1 METKRIIII
10 FALLFLT
17 YSVIVILYNYIQSKI
32 KTDEF
37 TLEKK
42 EKYFLISF
50 VIALVLGFIFFQ
62 KEDVFLGIKA
72 GLIISSLSGLFFL
85 IIHIIF
91 RITGTSFKKRQC
103 IKTVDKK
110 GFTITNGTK
119 QKNYYWRDIQWVK
132 FEKEKFR
139 LIIKE
144 KSRLE
149 IDLKTDNL
157 YYLLRNIPLGYND
170 FDYTFTTDFFSK
182 LTTCKVCGF
191 IALNKTECLSC
202 GCTTWTKELETNYTN
217 YEEYVKENQLD
228 FYATMEK
235 EEKFNDFKI
244 FNKNFDYDTKWKPIV
259 TKNEVLEY
267 SEKEYWEKNETP
279 NR

>member
-10 FALLFLT
+10 VGLLFLT

-32 KTDEF
+32 KSEEF

-42 EKYFLISF
+42 DKYYLISF
-50 VIALVLGFIFFQ
+50 VIALVLGFLFFQ
-62 KEDVFLGIKA
+62 KEDVLLGLKA
-72 GLIISSLSGLFFL
+72 GLIISSFSGILFL

-91 RITGTSFKKRQC
+91 RITGTSYKKRQN

-110 GFTITNGTK
+110 GFTITSGTK
-119 QKNYYWRDIQWVK
+119 QKNYYWRDVQWVK
-132 FEKEKFR
+132 FEREKFK

-157 YYLLRNIPLGYND
+157 YYLLRNIPLGYKD
-170 FDYTFTTDFFSK
+170 FDYTFMTDFFSK

-191 IALNKTECLSC
+191 IALKETECLSC
-202 GCTTWTKELETNYTN
+202 GCTTWTTELEKNYAN

-228 FYATMEK
+228 IFATMEK
-235 EEKFNDFKI
+235 DERFNEFKI
-244 FNKNFDYDTKWKPIV
+244 PNKNFDFDAKWKPIV

-267 SEKEYWEKNETP
+267 SEKEYWEKE
-279 NR
+279 

>member
-10 FALLFLT
+10 IGLLFLT

-32 KTDEF
+32 KSEEF

-42 EKYFLISF
+42 DKYFLISF
-50 VIALVLGFIFFQ
+50 VFALVLGLLFFQ
-62 KEDVFLGIKA
+62 KEDVLLGLKA
-72 GLIISSLSGLFFL
+72 GLIISSFSGLFIL
-85 IIHIIF
+85 LTHIIF
-91 RITGTSFKKRQC
+91 RITGTSYKKRQSVK
-103 IKTVDKK
+103 IADKK

-119 QKNYYWRDIQWVK
+119 HINYYWRDVQWVK
-132 FEKEKFR
+132 FEKEKFK
-139 LIIKE
+139 LIIKQ

-157 YYLLRNIPLGYND
+157 YYLLRNIPLGYKD
-170 FDYTFTTDFFSK
+170 FDYTYMTDFFSK

-191 IALNKTECLSC
+191 IALNETKCLSC
-202 GCTTWTKELETNYTN
+202 GCTSWTKELESNYAN

-244 FNKNFDYDTKWKPIV
+244 FNKDFEFDNKWKPIV

-267 SEKEYWEKNETP
+267 SEKEYWEKE
-279 NR
+279 

>member
-10 FALLFLT
+10 VGLLFLT

-32 KTDEF
+32 KSEEF

-42 EKYFLISF
+42 DKYFLISF
-50 VIALVLGFIFFQ
+50 VIALVLGLLFFQ
-62 KEDVFLGIKA
+62 KEDVFLGLKA
-72 GLIISSLSGLFFL
+72 GLIISSFSGLFLL

-91 RITGTSFKKRQC
+91 RITGTSYKKRQN

-119 QKNYYWRDIQWVK
+119 QKNYYWRDVQWVK
-132 FEKEKFR
+132 FEREKFK

-157 YYLLRNIPLGYND
+157 YYLLRNIPLGYKD
-170 FDYTFTTDFFSK
+170 FDYTFMTDFFSK

-191 IALNKTECLSC
+191 IALNETECLSC
-202 GCTTWTKELETNYTN
+202 GCTTWTTELETNYAN

-228 FYATMEK
+228 VFATMEK
-235 EEKFNDFKI
+235 DEKFNEFKI
-244 FNKNFDYDTKWKPIV
+244 PNNNFEFDTKWKPTV
-259 TKNEVLEY
+259 TKKDVLEY
-267 SEKEYWEKNETP
+267 SEKEYWEKE
-279 NR
+279 